1 MSSSLPFA
9 IIPLSLRGQKGGLC
23 RFKNNGSSVSF
34 FKMIKPIMAKAKKIQ
49 KKDSAMSKYLTDQ
62 DLHIKELKVG
72 DMIEGVVVSST
83 HKEILVDVG
92 AKSEGIITG
101 IELSEA
107 DKSYKSIQP
116 GEKITAKIAQI
127 ENAQG
132 YIVLSLKKAEKDKKW
147 QDAEEA
153 LDEGLVIDAV
163 VIEYNKGGLLC
174 DSLGLRG
181 FIPLSH
187 LDRVHFANDVAKFA
201 AGSEA
206 ELKESLKI
214 LSGKTLRVKVIEL
227 DKEKNRFVLS
237 EKDALSTYSEE
248 SRKKRLSEIE
258 IGSSVEGIV
267 TGIMPFGIFVDLDGV
282 EGLVHISEIAWEKV
296 SHPSNYFKVGQK
308 IEVMVLG
315 VDDDSNKLALSV
327 KKLTP
332 NPWEHVEEKYPV
344 GTKVKG
350 VVSKIV
356 PFGAFVTLEKGL
368 DGLIHIS
375 EAEAP
380 LEEGDKVSAI
390 VIQVDGSNQKLAL
403 STREQ
408 DKEVIKEDKKKKEKE
423 EDEIEDEEEPK
434 KSKKS
439 KK

>member
-1 MSSSLPFA
+1 MT
-9 IIPLSLRGQKGGLC
+9 
-23 RFKNNGSSVSF
+23 
-34 FKMIKPIMAKAKKIQ
+34 KAKKIQ
-49 KKDSAMSKYLTDQ
+49 KKESAMSKYLTDK
-62 DLHIKELKVG
+62 DLQIKQLRVG
-72 DMIEGVVVSST
+72 DMIEGVVVSAS

-101 IELSEA
+101 LELSEA
-107 DKSYKSIQP
+107 DKSYKSVQP
-116 GEKITAKIAQI
+116 GDKISAKISQI

-153 LDEGLVIDAV
+153 FDGALVIDAT

-237 EKDALSTYSEE
+237 EKDALTTYSEE

-258 IGSSVEGIV
+258 IGSTVEGIV
-267 TGIMPFGIFVDLDGV
+267 TGIMPFGVFVDLDGV

-308 IEVMVLG
+308 IKVMVLG
-315 VDDDSNKLALSV
+315 VDDASNKLALSV
-327 KKLTP
+327 KKLIP
-332 NPWEHVEEKYPV
+332 NPWETVEEKYPV

-375 EAEAP
+375 EAESP

-390 VIQVDGSNQKLAL
+390 VIQVDGANQKLAL
-403 STREQ
+403 STRDHTEE
-408 DKEVIKEDKKKKEKE
+408 DKKEDKKKKKEKE
-423 EDEIEDEEEPK
+423 IVDDVEDFDENDLDELKDSKK
-434 KSKKS
+434 KSS
-439 KK
+439 KKKK

>member
-1 MSSSLPFA
+1 MT
-9 IIPLSLRGQKGGLC
+9 
-23 RFKNNGSSVSF
+23 
-34 FKMIKPIMAKAKKIQ
+34 KAKKIH
-49 KKDSAMSKYLTDQ
+49 KKDSAMAKYLTDS
-62 DLHIKELKVG
+62 DLQMKQLRVG
-72 DMIEGVVVSST
+72 DMIEGVVVSAS

-101 IELSEA
+101 LELSEA
-107 DKSYKSIQP
+107 DKSYRAMQP
-116 GEKITAKIAQI
+116 GDKISAKIAQI

-132 YIVLSLKKAEKDKKW
+132 YIVLSLKKAEKDRKW

-153 LDEGLVIDAV
+153 YEGSLVIDAT

-174 DSLGLRG
+174 DCLGLRG

-237 EKDALSTYSEE
+237 EKDALTTYSEE

-258 IGSSVEGIV
+258 MGSTVEGIV

-308 IEVMVLG
+308 VKVMVLG
-315 VDDDSNKLALSV
+315 VDEDSNKLALSV

-332 NPWEHVEEKYPV
+332 NPWETVEDKYPV
-344 GTKVKG
+344 GTTVKG

-375 EAEAP
+375 EAESP
-380 LEEGDKVSAI
+380 LEEGDKVSAV

-408 DKEVIKEDKKKKEKE
+408 NQDDKKEDKRKKKDEDEKEVEDEEKADEEKE
-423 EDEIEDEEEPK
+423 EK
-434 KSKKS
+434 LTKKTKSKK
-439 KK
+439 

>member
-1 MSSSLPFA
+1 MT
-9 IIPLSLRGQKGGLC
+9 
-23 RFKNNGSSVSF
+23 
-34 FKMIKPIMAKAKKIQ
+34 KAKKIQ
-49 KKDSAMSKYLTDQ
+49 KKESAMSKYLTDK
-62 DLHIKELKVG
+62 DLQIKQLRVG
-72 DMIEGVVVSST
+72 DMIEGVVVSAS

-101 IELSEA
+101 LELSEA
-107 DKSYKSIQP
+107 DKSYKSVQP
-116 GEKITAKIAQI
+116 GDKISAKISQI

-153 LDEGLVIDAV
+153 FDGALVIDAT

-237 EKDALSTYSEE
+237 EKDALTTYSEE

-258 IGSSVEGIV
+258 IGSTVEGIV
-267 TGIMPFGIFVDLDGV
+267 TGIMPFGVFVDLDGV

-308 IEVMVLG
+308 IKVMVLG
-315 VDDDSNKLALSV
+315 VDDASNKLALSV
-327 KKLTP
+327 KKLIP
-332 NPWEHVEEKYPV
+332 NPWETVEEKYPV

-375 EAEAP
+375 EAESP

-390 VIQVDGSNQKLAL
+390 VIQVDGANQKLAL
-403 STREQ
+403 STRDHTEE
-408 DKEVIKEDKKKKEKE
+408 DKKEDKKKKKEKE
-423 EDEIEDEEEPK
+423 IVDDVEDFDENDLDELKEDSKK
-434 KSKKS
+434 KSS
-439 KK
+439 KKKK